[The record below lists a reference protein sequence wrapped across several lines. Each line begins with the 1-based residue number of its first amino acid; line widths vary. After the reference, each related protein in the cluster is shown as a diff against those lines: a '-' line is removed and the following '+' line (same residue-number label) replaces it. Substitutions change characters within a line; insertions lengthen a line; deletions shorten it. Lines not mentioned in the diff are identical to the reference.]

1 MQENNFTH
9 RDQNLAGSVQPD
21 TPVPPAQPA
30 QPDTPVPPAQPAQP
44 DTPVPPAHPVYP
56 DHPET
61 AGAKLVSFVMH
72 HRAITLFCL
81 LLTVALAVG
90 VGFWLGSKSATTR
103 LVEAEAQRQRYENQ
117 AIFFSDRS
125 RQYYD
130 ELINYRSKYQ
140 VTQAALDELT
150 EGFNDSQREMADLK
164 EELLFYRQIVVP
176 DKSGKRLRLH
186 EVKLRTTDQSDIFQF
201 RVVLVQTQRRK
212 ETLAGRIELLVR
224 GQRDAVPVTL
234 KWSDLQEEIAA
245 DTSFNFRYFQRIDG
259 RLKLPAGFVPEQVI
273 VRVRMQSASNRSR
286 PEIETNFPWKSLL

>member
-1 MQENNFTH
+1 MQENNLDH
-9 RDQNLAGSVQPD
+9 PD
-21 TPVPPAQPA
+21 ENCGVPA
-30 QPDTPVPPAQPAQP
+30 QPDNPTLP
-44 DTPVPPAHPVYP
+44 DSIDRLYADP
-56 DHPET
+56 
-61 AGAKLVSFVMH
+61 AKLVSLLMH
-72 HRAITLFCL
+72 HRTLMVFVL
-81 LLTVALAVG
+81 FLTFTLAVG
-90 VGFWLGSKSATTR
+90 AGFWLGSQSAATR
-103 LVEAEAQRQRYENQ
+103 LAEAEAQRQRYENQ

-130 ELINYRSKYQ
+130 ELINYRSKFQ

-150 EGFNDSQREMADLK
+150 EGFNDGQREMADLK

-186 EVKLRTTDQSDIFQF
+186 EVKLRTTEQSDIFQF

-224 GQRDAVPVTL
+224 GQRDAAPVTL

-259 RLKLPAGFVPEQVI
+259 RLKLPAGFVPEQII

-286 PEIETNFPWKSLL
+286 PEIETNFSWKSLL